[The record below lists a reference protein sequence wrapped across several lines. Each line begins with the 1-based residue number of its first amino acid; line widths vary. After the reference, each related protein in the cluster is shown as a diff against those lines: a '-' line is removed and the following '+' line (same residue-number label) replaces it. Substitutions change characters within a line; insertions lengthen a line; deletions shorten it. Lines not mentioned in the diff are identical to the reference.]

1 MSLLSKL
8 ILVIFSLC
16 ANHHG
21 FALEQDKKQTIYFT
35 AGVIEWD
42 QISHQGTFDDNVSF
56 KQGSTQLFANHGTT
70 QGDEHNQFN
79 EVILLGDKNNQA
91 HFLTIP
97 KDNEKEV
104 HAYADKMV
112 YLPQKKLIQLYGNVY
127 VTQGRYHF
135 RAPYLQYDLEKKK
148 LITQSSTTEKTTV
161 IVDPEK

>member
-1 MSLLSKL
+1 MSLVSKL
-8 ILVIFSLC
+8 VLVIFSLG

-21 FALEQDKKQTIYFT
+21 FALDQDKKQTIYFT
-35 AGVIEWD
+35 AGVIEWE
-42 QISHQGTFDDNVSF
+42 QISHRGTFNGNVSF
-56 KQGSTQLFANHGTT
+56 KQGSTELYASHGTT

-79 EVILLGDKNNQA
+79 EVILLGEKNNQA

-104 HAYADKMV
+104 HAYADKMI